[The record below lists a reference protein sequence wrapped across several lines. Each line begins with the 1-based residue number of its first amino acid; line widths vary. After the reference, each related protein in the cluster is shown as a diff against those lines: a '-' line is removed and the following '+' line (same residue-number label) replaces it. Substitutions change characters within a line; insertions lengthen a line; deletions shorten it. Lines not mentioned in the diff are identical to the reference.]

1 MAENQYLDS
10 AGLAQLWEDGVFL
23 QQSDAT
29 AQKGVAGYGA
39 NGLVPR
45 PLIGDSGKF
54 LRADG
59 TWAEAGGGGG
69 GSYVL
74 GAAYTSS
81 YTGTG
86 TYGSSNPNTLTFP
99 TAPATVIVQVSVT
112 NAQGAIF
119 QQGCETAFCYIVNSG
134 SQQYWR
140 KLHTTWSDNGRTLS
154 WYASEDAPSQ
164 LNASNSSYVVS
175 AIGTGQVAAS
185 VDVDSTVDSLP
196 YGDAPT
202 VTNQGTSTNAI
213 LHFGIP
219 AGATGPT
226 GATGNGIASVTLVST
241 VGKVKTY
248 RITFTDTTT
257 FDFQVTDGADG
268 SGSGDMEKSTY
279 DTNDDGVVDSA
290 DSASVAE
297 SVVDNTGSSS
307 GIEFGLDANGKGQY
321 RAVGASTWTP
331 FLTGGSAFDSLDTD
345 NCFHFGTEQSD
356 EFANN
361 GTKTYTLTGLEAGK
375 EYMMIPVQV
384 VATGTPHMWIGGN
397 SYTQTFNGATLEESK
412 SNNVLTFQRISVTSN
427 NPTMTIKNTSG
438 YRNRFCIFVFLL

>member
-23 QQSDAT
+23 QQTDAT

-45 PLIGDSGKF
+45 PLISDSGKF

-86 TYGSSNPNTLTFP
+86 TYGSNNPNTLTFP
-99 TAPATVIVQVSVT
+99 TAPATVIVQLSVT

-140 KLHTTWSDNGRTLS
+140 KLRTTWSDNGRTLS

-164 LNASNSSYVVS
+164 LNTSNASYVVS

-196 YGDAPT
+196 YGDSPT

-213 LHFGIP
+213 LRFGIP
-219 AGATGPT
+219 AGATGAT

-257 FDFQVTDGADG
+257 FDFQVTDGSDG
-268 SGSGDMEKSTY
+268 TGSGDMSTSVY
-279 DTNDDGVVDSA
+279 DQNLNGVVDNAEKVNGFDVARNVLAAEYTNDEIDELISE
-290 DSASVAE
+290 SAE
-297 SVVDNTGSSS
+297 ST
-307 GIEFGLDANGKGQY
+307 
-321 RAVGASTWTP
+321 
-331 FLTGGSAFDSLDTD
+331 
-345 NCFHFGTEQSD
+345 
-356 EFANN
+356 EFA
-361 GTKTYTLTGLEAGK
+361 TYAEVEALL
-375 EYMMIPVQV
+375 
-384 VATGTPHMWIGGN
+384 N
-397 SYTQTFNGATLEESK
+397 S
-412 SNNVLTFQRISVTSN
+412 
-427 NPTMTIKNTSG
+427 
-438 YRNRFCIFVFLL
+438 